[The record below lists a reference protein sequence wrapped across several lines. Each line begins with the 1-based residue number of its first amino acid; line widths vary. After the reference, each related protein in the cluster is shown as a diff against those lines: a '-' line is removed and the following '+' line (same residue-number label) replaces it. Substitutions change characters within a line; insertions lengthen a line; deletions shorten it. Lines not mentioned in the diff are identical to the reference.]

1 MFSVIFP
8 GQGSQTVGMGQ
19 ELYNNF
25 NLVKKIFKEADDI
38 LGFSISKLILE
49 GPKEKLNL
57 TENTQP
63 SIFLLSY
70 SIFNLLKE
78 EFSVEL
84 NNAKFFAGHSLG
96 EYSALCC
103 SKSISFS
110 DAISILKIRGE
121 SMQAAVPQGEGSMA
135 AVLGKDVNQ
144 VEKIIKNS
152 DIENVYIANDN
163 SNTQIVI
170 SGLTKDVE
178 KIIEIFKK
186 DKIKALKLPVSAPFH
201 CPLMKKSTEIMRS
214 EIENVE
220 FKNPINKIISNV
232 TGKEEL
238 DGLKIKNLLIEQI
251 EKRVKWRESI
261 NYIASKGVSKY
272 IEIGPGKV
280 LSSMIKRM
288 NKNFITISINSL
300 EDCKNLKI

>member
-110 DAISILKIRGE
+110 DAISLLKIRGE